1 MIKYLKK
8 LGPGLL
14 FAGSAVGVSH
24 LVQSTKAG
32 ANFGFGLIWALVLIN
47 MIKFP
52 FFEFGPRYAAATGE
66 NLLEGYKKLGK
77 VFLKVYA
84 VLSFATMFTIQA
96 AVTIVTAGIA
106 SSLFK
111 NSLNIQSW
119 TLIILFFCLLI
130 LMFGKFKFLDKFMK
144 IIIIILSF
152 STIIAVVNAFF
163 NLDYDTN
170 WTQVFP
176 SSNQD
181 IIFLIAFMGWMPAPL
196 DVSIWQSI
204 WVIEKQK
211 SSSDFNKNSIMQD
224 FNIGYIGTF
233 LLAIG
238 FLFLGSLVMFGTE
251 TKLSNDGSIFS
262 LQLIEMYS
270 KNLGDWSYLLIGIA
284 AFTTMFSTTL
294 TTLDASPRVMNK
306 SIELIS
312 EKKIKNGYNYWIII
326 LISGTIF
333 IFFFY
338 LSEMGSL
345 IKIATVLSFLTA
357 PIYAI
362 MNYLL
367 IFSKHTPKNFKPSIF
382 MNILSIIGIL
392 FLIAFNIWYLSI
404 L

>member
-1 MIKYLKK
+1 M
-8 LGPGLL
+8 
-14 FAGSAVGVSH
+14 
-24 LVQSTKAG
+24 
-32 ANFGFGLIWALVLIN
+32 
-47 MIKFP
+47 
-52 FFEFGPRYAAATGE
+52 
-66 NLLEGYKKLGK
+66 
-77 VFLKVYA
+77 
-84 VLSFATMFTIQA
+84 
-96 AVTIVTAGIA
+96 
-106 SSLFK
+106 
-111 NSLNIQSW
+111 
-119 TLIILFFCLLI
+119 
-130 LMFGKFKFLDKFMK
+130 
-144 IIIIILSF
+144 
-152 STIIAVVNAFF
+152 
-163 NLDYDTN
+163 DYDTN
-170 WTQVFP
+170 WAQVFP
-176 SSNQD
+176 SNNQD

-211 SSSDFNKNSIMQD
+211 SSSDFKKNSIMQD

-238 FLFLGSLVMFGTE
+238 FLFLGSLVMFGAD

-270 KNLGDWSYLLIGIA
+270 KNLGDWSYFLIGIA

-345 IKIATVLSFLTA
+345 IKIATILSFVTA

-367 IFSKHTPKNFKPSIF
+367 IFSKHTPENFRPSRF
-382 MNILSIIGIL
+382 MNFLSITGIL
-392 FLIAFNIWYLSI
+392 FLIVFNIWYLSI